1 MRNLHWW
8 QALNP
13 AIYLVS
19 ILPGIGVW
27 LLAKP
32 EGQTQL
38 ALFVATFAVV
48 LIQHAINLLNDVA
61 DWKLGADVEKWDS
74 WVRFH
79 NQNLN
84 VATRHGWFSFVAG
97 GLLGLAT
104 VVWIEKLSILLIAL
118 PLVGLGYLYNSGQ
131 KPLSYS
137 RSGEWVT
144 AICYGGVF
152 SCLWLVSSQE
162 LGNAIILGSL
172 SFGSLAVALLLA
184 HQPDQIDTDRRANKR
199 TFAVRFDAK
208 KTYQMVRVLFLVF
221 LVTWNFLLFVTY
233 PNSALPILSFIFACF
248 AFSGSFYKAPNP
260 KLLLGFT
267 SLPFSVMLA
276 SEMVS
281 FSLKLTA

>member
-1 MRNLHWW
+1 MRNVHGW

-13 AIYLVS
+13 AIYLIS

-79 NQNLN
+79 NQNLS
-84 VATRHGWFSFVAG
+84 VAIRHGWFSFIAG

-104 VVWIEKLSILLIAL
+104 LVWLEKLWIVWIAL

-184 HQPDQIDTDRRANKR
+184 HQPDQINTDRRANKY
-199 TFAVRFDAK
+199 TFAVRFGAA
-208 KTYQMVRVLFLVF
+208 KTYQMVRVLFLIF
-221 LVTWNFLLFVTY
+221 LVTWIFLSIVTL
-233 PNSALPILSFIFACF
+233 PLSALPILSFVLVCLILGSSLYKK
-248 AFSGSFYKAPNP
+248 AFKPLSNRK
-260 KLLLGFT
+260 K
-267 SLPFSVMLA
+267 
-276 SEMVS
+276 
-281 FSLKLTA
+281 